1 MTTFLLL
8 AAAMLAIVT
17 LVLLLPLLRRRN
29 PAATASAETVNI
41 GIYRDQLRE
50 LGEDLASGTIDRG
63 RYDEAR
69 DEIERRLLDDTR
81 DSSAPAA
88 ATPPKHATATVI
100 AVAALLPLAAGGIY
114 LAVGSPESLSPQS
127 TDSAHGVTP
136 QQVEQMIAR
145 LSERLKEQPE
155 NAEGWAMLGRSY
167 AALDRFGEAASAYA
181 EAVKRIPDDPQLLV
195 DYADVLAMSRGR
207 NLVGE
212 PETLINRALA
222 LDPANG
228 KALALAGSVAFQKKQ
243 YPAAVAHWQKLLA
256 MLPPG
261 SEMATAIQDSVKEA
275 QALAGG
281 AAARTPRPAVAPAA
295 AAARVAGTVR
305 LSEALKSKVA
315 PGDTVFIFAR
325 AANGPPA
332 PLAIL
337 RRQVSDLPADFV
349 LDDTLAMAPGMN
361 LSGFPEVIVGARISK
376 SGTASRRPGDFEGF
390 SSTVKTGATGL
401 IVTID
406 AEVR

>member
-1 MTTFLLL
+1 MITFLLL
-8 AAAMLAIVT
+8 AAAMLVVVT
-17 LVLLLPLLRRRN
+17 LVLLLPLLRRRK
-29 PAATASAETVNI
+29 PGAAASADAVNI

-50 LGEDLASGTIDRG
+50 LEEDLAAGTIDRA
-63 RYDEAR
+63 RYEEAR
-69 DEIERRLLDDTR
+69 AEIEGRLLDDTR
-81 DSSAPAA
+81 SDAAPAPA
-88 ATPPKHATATVI
+88 SPPKYALATAVAL
-100 AVAALLPLAAGGIY
+100 AVLVPVAAGGIY
-114 LAVGSPESLSPQS
+114 LAVGTPEGLSPQNAE
-127 TDSAHGVTP
+127 SAHGVTP
-136 QQVEQMIAR
+136 QQVEQMIAK

-167 AALDRFGEAASAYA
+167 AALDRFGEAAAAYA
-181 EAVKRIPDDPQLLV
+181 EAAKRLPDDPQLLV

-212 PETLINRALA
+212 PERLINRALA

-228 KALALAGSVAFQKKQ
+228 KALALAGTVAFQKKQ

-256 MLPPG
+256 LLPPG
-261 SEMATAIQDSVKEA
+261 SEMAAAIQDSVKEA

-281 AAARTPRPAVAPAA
+281 GAARTPRAA
-295 AAARVAGTVR
+295 ATPEAARVSGTVR
-305 LSEALKSKVA
+305 LSEALKSRVA

-325 AANGPPA
+325 AAGGPPA

-361 LSGFPEVIVGARISK
+361 LSSFPEVIVGARISK
-376 SGTASRRPGDFEGF
+376 SGTASRRPGDLEGF

-401 IVTID
+401 IVVID

>member
-29 PAATASAETVNI
+29 PAAAASAEAVNI

-69 DEIERRLLDDTR
+69 AELEHRLLDDTR
-81 DSSAPAA
+81 SEAAPAA
-88 ATPPKHATATVI
+88 APPKHATATLI
-100 AVAALLPLAAGGIY
+100 ALAALLPLAAGGIY
-114 LAVGSPESLSPQS
+114 IAVGTPEGLSPQS
-127 TDSAHGVTP
+127 ADASHGVTP
-136 QQVEQMIAR
+136 QQVEQMIAK

-167 AALDRFGEAASAYA
+167 AALDRFGEAATAYA

-207 NLVGE
+207 NLLGE
-212 PETLINRALA
+212 PESLISRALA

-228 KALALAGSVAFQKKQ
+228 KALALAGTVAFQKKQ
-243 YPAAVAHWQKLLA
+243 YPAAVAHWQKLVA

-261 SEMATAIQDSVKEA
+261 SEMAAAIQDSIAEA
-275 QALAGG
+275 QSLAGG
-281 AAARTPRPAVAPAA
+281 AKPRPGPAA
-295 AAARVAGTVR
+295 ATAARVSGTVR
-305 LSEALKSKVA
+305 LSDALKSRVA

-361 LSGFPEVIVGARISK
+361 LSSFPEVIVGARISK
-376 SGTASRRPGDFEGF
+376 SGTASRRPGDLEGF

-401 IVTID
+401 IVVID